1 MIKIMIIR
9 LCWTCIDGMHRC
21 IIMLENAKQNRSNRV
36 HNPES
41 RIEKKIKEIKTMTKE
56 AQNKMLENK
65 IRKLAPDA
73 IDTMGELLRDQNTPA
88 PTKAQLIGFVL
99 ERTLGKPDATI
110 HLTTE
115 NGTQKDSEN
124 RLIALAQEIREET
137 MMIPESGTAEEK
149 DDDDDGEEH
158 AIDEP
163 DPDYGE
169 ADDDEGYDENDPEE

>member
-1 MIKIMIIR
+1 
-9 LCWTCIDGMHRC
+9 
-21 IIMLENAKQNRSNRV
+21 
-36 HNPES
+36 
-41 RIEKKIKEIKTMTKE
+41 MTKE
-56 AQNKMLENK
+56 AQNKMLESK

-115 NGTQKDSEN
+115 NGTRQDSKN

-137 MMIPESGTAEEK
+137 MMIPESATNEK
-149 DDDDDGEEH
+149 QDADADGEED
-158 AIDEP
+158 ADDEP
-163 DPDYGE
+163 DCGE
-169 ADDDEGYDENDPEE
+169 ADDPEE